1 MKIIHRNDATHTG
14 HTRDAALARLRQANR
29 WLIAGSAILTG
40 LLTEAAASAF
50 PGHTIHKGATTARRP
65 ASKHKTLKP
74 PAQAPKAVTTTTAPS
89 ETKTSTETQPASEPS
104 TTAQTPAESTPST
117 EASPQQSAPAEETHS
132 SAPPPVEE
140 EHSEP
145 VVSGGS

>member
-1 MKIIHRNDATHTG
+1 MKIINRNDATHTG
-14 HTRDAALARLRQANR
+14 HTRDAALRRLRQANR

-50 PGHTIHKGATTARRP
+50 PGHTIHKGATTTRRHV
-65 ASKHKTLKP
+65 SRHKALQP
-74 PAQAPKAVTTTTAPS
+74 PAQAPKASTSTTTTPS
-89 ETKTSTETQPASEPS
+89 ETTTSTETQAPSESSAP
-104 TTAQTPAESTPST
+104 AQTPAESTPTT
-117 EASPQQSAPAEETHS
+117 ESAPEQSAPVEETHE
-132 SAPPPVEE
+132 AAPPVEE